1 AGLRRPHTTGN
12 VSYAPD
18 NHHRMQPLRQA
29 KVARMADD
37 IAPLEVF
44 GPDRGDLLI
53 LGWGS
58 TYSAIRSAVE
68 RLTGEGRRSA
78 HAHLRHLNP
87 FPANTEK
94 VLRSYRRVLIPEMNL
109 GQLLMLI
116 RSQFLIDA
124 ESYDR
129 VRGKT

>member
-1 AGLRRPHTTGN
+1 
-12 VSYAPD
+12 
-18 NHHRMQPLRQA
+18 MQLLRQA
-29 KVARMADD
+29 KVARIADD
-37 IAPLEVF
+37 IPPLEVF

-58 TYSAIRSAVE
+58 TYGAIRSAVE
-68 RLTGEGRRSA
+68 RLHSQGQATVA

-94 VLRSYRRVLIPEMNL
+94 VLRSYRRVLIPEVNL

-116 RSQFLIDA
+116 RAQFLIDA
-124 ESYDR
+124 EGYDR
-129 VRGKT
+129 VRGKPFTIAEIVAQADRLLSLAD